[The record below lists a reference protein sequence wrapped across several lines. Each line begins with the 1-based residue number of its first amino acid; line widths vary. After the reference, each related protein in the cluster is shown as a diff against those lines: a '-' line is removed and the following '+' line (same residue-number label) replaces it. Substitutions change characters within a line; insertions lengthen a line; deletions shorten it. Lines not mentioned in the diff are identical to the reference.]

1 MFLVFKKRGGFG
13 VAWQIFRGA
22 EAPLSHP
29 LAPPLEEGGSGRALI
44 SHKSADTLRDDG
56 TCGGEAER
64 LVDKVFLAVQV
75 EVQRLQLLQVE
86 RRLVVLGERA
96 SPDLRHLSLDRR
108 QALQPI
114 AIRQRF
120 LDYRTKK
127 I

>member
-1 MFLVFKKRGGFG
+1 MVGDGTCGR
-13 VAWQIFRGA
+13 
-22 EAPLSHP
+22 EADIV
-29 LAPPLEEGGSGRALI
+29 G
-44 SHKSADTLRDDG
+44 DG

-64 LVDKVFLAVQV
+64 LVDEVFLAVQV

-96 SPDLRHLSLDRR
+96 SPDLRHLALDRR
-108 QALQPI
+108 QTLQPIAI